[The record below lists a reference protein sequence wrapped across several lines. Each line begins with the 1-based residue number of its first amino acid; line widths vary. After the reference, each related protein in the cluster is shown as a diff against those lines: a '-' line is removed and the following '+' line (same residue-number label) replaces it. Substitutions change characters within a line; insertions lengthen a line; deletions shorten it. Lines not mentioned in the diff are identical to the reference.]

1 MGKISVYLINII
13 KRKGESELRKNKKDV
28 VEEVQKKEIKC
39 FVLTDNIKPTMLEYL
54 RSCGL
59 NVEKIW
65 SNPEDAIDDMSIIGE
80 EYRLVIIETG
90 TGEFSTISCRDRL
103 VEVIEVAT
111 INNSV
116 SIFYTDGA
124 LRSSCRLNTSIQHK
138 MVSWSKYK
146 STIECIAS
154 VLKLGELYV
163 CDSSDDEETRKGW
176 LDEPLS
182 KFVARNSDEDKIK
195 TRREFI
201 TASDIAGMNICGEE
215 VS

>member
-1 MGKISVYLINII
+1 M
-13 KRKGESELRKNKKDV
+13 RKSKEDV
-28 VEEVQKKEIKC
+28 VEEAPKKEIRC
-39 FVLTDNIKPTMLEYL
+39 FVLTDNIKPTMLGYF

-59 NVEKIW
+59 SVEKIW
-65 SNPEDAIDDMSIIGE
+65 NNPEDAIDDMSIIGD

-111 INNSV
+111 INNRVSV
-116 SIFYTDGA
+116 FYTDGA
-124 LRSSCRLNTSIQHK
+124 LRSSCRLNTSIQHR
-138 MVSWSKYK
+138 MISWNKYK

-163 CDSSDDEETRKGW
+163 CNDTDSEDVKRAW

-182 KFVARNSDEDKIK
+182 KFVARNSDEGKIK
-195 TRREFI
+195 IRREFI
-201 TASDIAGMNICGEE
+201 TASDIADMNICGEE
-215 VS
+215 VN